1 MDLCEDRPIISSNF
15 SDLEALGGHGS
26 SKLVFIQLSKSVTK
40 PLAGHNL
47 QLSLSEELLP
57 KKSSDLSFQR
67 ALTKVL
73 KVSSH

>member
-40 PLAGHNL
+40 PQARHNF

-57 KKSSDLSFQR
+57 KSLQLSAFNGLR
-67 ALTKVL
+67 F
-73 KVSSH
+73 